1 MNFHKPSWMILG
13 TLILVLLPWIL
24 FSEFLISFAVI
35 VLYSATI
42 GHSWNILG
50 GYAGQFSFGS
60 VLFFGT
66 GAYTS
71 SVLQM
76 NFGINHGLDSLPGS

>member
-1 MNFHKPSWMILG
+1 MNFQKPSWMILG

-42 GHSWNILG
+42 GHSWNMIG
-50 GYAGQFSFGS
+50 GFAWQF
-60 VLFFGT
+60 
-66 GAYTS
+66 
-71 SVLQM
+71 
-76 NFGINHGLDSLPGS
+76 